1 MIDVAALRA
10 DTPGCARVAHFN
22 NAGAALM
29 PRPVIAAVQGHLA
42 REAEIGGYEAAAEA
56 EVEGRLAAFYTGFA
70 RLLNCGPDEV
80 AYVENATRAWD
91 MVFYGL
97 KLAPGERVLVH
108 GSEYASNVMAALHRA
123 RRDGIGVDLVPSD
136 ATGQIDLAAL
146 ESLIGP
152 RHRAVLLTHV
162 PSQGGLVNPAEAV
175 GAIARRHGLFYLLD
189 ACQSA
194 GQIALDVQAIG
205 CDALSGTGRK
215 FLRGPRGTGFL
226 YVRRGSLDRIEP
238 PFVDLHAGV
247 WEAPDRFAF
256 VPGTLR
262 FENWE
267 SFVAGRLGL
276 AVAVDYALG
285 IGLPAIE
292 ARIAALAGGLRA
304 ELAGLPG
311 VAVHDLGAR
320 RSGIVTFSRQG
331 EEAVAL
337 SARLRA
343 GGINTSVSTL
353 AWSRLDFGPRGLS
366 SVVRASVHA
375 YNTEDEIARLVA
387 EVAAG

>member
-10 DTPGCARVAHFN
+10 DTPGCDRVAHFN

-29 PRPVIAAVQGHLA
+29 PRPVLAAITGHLA

-56 EVEGRLAAFYTGFA
+56 APRLAGFYTALA
-70 RLLNCGPDEV
+70 RMLNCAEGEV
-80 AYVENATRAWD
+80 AYAENATRAWD

-97 KLAPGERVLVH
+97 RLAPGDRVLTH
-108 GSEYASNVMAALHRA
+108 ASEYASNYMAILQRA
-123 RRDGIGVDLVPSD
+123 QRDGIGVDLVPSGPL
-136 ATGQIDLAAL
+136 GQIDVAAL
-146 ESLIGP
+146 ESMIGP
-152 RHRAVLLTHV
+152 HHRAILLTHV
-162 PSQGGLVNPAEAV
+162 PSQGGLVNPAEDV
-175 GAIARRHGLFYLLD
+175 GSVARRHGLFYLLD

-226 YVRRGSLDRIEP
+226 YVRTGALDRIEP
-238 PFVDLHAGV
+238 PFVDLHAAA
-247 WEAPDRFAF
+247 WEATDRFALA
-256 VPGTLR
+256 PGAQR
-262 FENWE
+262 FEGWE

-276 AVAVDYALG
+276 AAAVDYALA

-292 ARIAALAGGLRA
+292 ARIGALAARLRA
-304 ELAGLPG
+304 ELAALPG

-320 RSGIVTFSRQG
+320 KSGIVTFTKRG
-331 EEAVAL
+331 EDAPAL

-343 GGINTSVSTL
+343 AGINTSVSTL
-353 AWSRLDFGPRGLS
+353 AWSRLDFGPRGLTAA
-366 SVVRASVHA
+366 VRASVHA
-375 YNTEDEIARLVA
+375 YNTEAEVDRLVEA
-387 EVAAG
+387 VRHTAG